1 MYLLSFLARGYQS
14 LIMHND
20 VLTKRGVRM
29 YGRGFKAQTCVFI
42 YVKGLRKTP
51 RPTVGLDC
59 I

>member
-1 MYLLSFLARGYQS
+1 
-14 LIMHND
+14 
-20 VLTKRGVRM
+20 M

-42 YVKGLRKTP
+42 YVKELRKTP